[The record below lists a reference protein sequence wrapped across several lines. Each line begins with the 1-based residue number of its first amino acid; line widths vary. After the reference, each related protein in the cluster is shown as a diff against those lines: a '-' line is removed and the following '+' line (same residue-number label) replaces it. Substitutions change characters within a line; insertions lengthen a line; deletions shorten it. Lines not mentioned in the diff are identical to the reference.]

1 MTRQE
6 VIELIDQFIYANA
19 NNEITA
25 NTLNPVLD
33 AIVNQSNDLIGDI
46 TQLTTSDTDNLVAAI
61 NSILNDVQ
69 LENGNTVKVWR
80 GQENPNTVSPPDSKE
95 ADFYIQTDPDDESLV
110 LWQYFN
116 GYWRNNEPIEPDRF
130 IQLSTIDLSSNIVYV
145 NPVFKWIIA
154 GLPNSNEDVRDFPIS
169 PAGTGESR
177 IDILLALPNDS
188 IIKREGIPS
197 AGSGTAVAPAY
208 AEGQGE
214 LLLTTISI
222 YEDNI
227 QEEPVNPTLGRYVTY
242 SSYQF
247 TTIFSET
254 DNYIAPNQGKSSYE
268 IKQIGGTRTL
278 LGISGSF
285 LSTPSNEDFISE
297 GKPIVIFNNS
307 GESAVLKNN
316 ASIGSDYRFIN
327 PDGNDHVSEYGSI
340 TTYIPRGLELIFA
353 SYSRSQGGGSGTV
366 QSVTALNP
374 LAVNNSDPANPVLNV
389 TTPEVAQLYA
399 TTAENNAKSYAD
411 ALVVGLLD
419 DRGNYDASTNL
430 FPSTGG
436 SGTSGTVLK
445 GDLWTVSVAGTL
457 GGISVGIGDVVR
469 ALVNTPGQTSSNWV
483 VTEHN
488 FGYVAENQANKSDNG
503 SLGTSTTSYP
513 TQRAV
518 KEYVDSMIKPW
529 LDMPIEYWV
538 QATGASLGQYG
549 IGSIATYGDT
559 VTDLFST
566 NFLSYRRIVS
576 TATAGKVIG
585 IRDASFNRIL
595 PGAAFYF
602 ECRVKAN
609 DASLVTD
616 LRLNIGFGGVAIPAN
631 TDISANNQGF
641 GLMADS
647 ADTNLSIGYRNASL
661 AYAKINLG
669 TDFVKNNTDEYFVSF
684 FRKEINTDVFYN
696 VKNLT
701 NGAVRTGSFSAI
713 LTQALSPN
721 ICRMNAASNVAIGLD
736 FHRIKIHLKD

>member
-80 GQENPNTVSPPDSKE
+80 GQQNPNTVSPPDSKE
-95 ADFYIQTDPDDESLV
+95 ADFYIQTSADDQSLV

-116 GYWRNNEPIEPDRF
+116 GYWRNNDPVEPDRF

-145 NPVFKWIIA
+145 NPVFKWIIG

-177 IDILLALPNDS
+177 IDILIALPNDS

-197 AGSGTAVAPAY
+197 AGSGTAVSPAY

-227 QEEPVNPTLGRYVTY
+227 SEPVNPTLGRYVTY

-247 TTIFSET
+247 TTVFSET
-254 DNYIAPNQGKSSYE
+254 DNYIAPNEGKSSYE

-285 LSTPSNEDFISE
+285 LSTPSNEDFVSE

-340 TTYIPRGLELIFA
+340 TTYIPRGLELIFS

-389 TTPEVAQLYA
+389 ATPEVAQSYA
-399 TTAENNAKSYAD
+399 TTAENNAKSYAEG
-411 ALVVGLLD
+411 LVVGLLD

-430 FPSTGG
+430 FPSSGG
-436 SGTSGTVLK
+436 SGTSGAVLK

-469 ALVNTPGQTSSNWV
+469 ALSNSPGQTSSNWV

-503 SLGTSTTSYP
+503 SLGTSTTLYP

-518 KEYVDSMIKPW
+518 KQYVDSTVGRKGFFAQHGTAALTADAKNYAHVRVNGDNPHGALGLTFTNGVPESGGV
-529 LDMPIEYWV
+529 LDYIYLSDIGVPYVVPFKCKIDKIIVKTCKTTSNASAPMSLKFRVISDSASQINIQVISNETITDNI
-538 QATGASLGQYG
+538 TGANAENTKELT
-549 IGSIATYGDT
+549 IATH
-559 VTDLFST
+559 
-566 NFLSYRRIVS
+566 NPI
-576 TATAGKVIG
+576 
-585 IRDASFNRIL
+585 DA
-595 PGAAFYF
+595 
-602 ECRVKAN
+602 
-609 DASLVTD
+609 
-616 LRLNIGFGGVAIPAN
+616 FGGIKFCVRVDNAQAQTFNWIRVIFL
-631 TDISANNQGF
+631 ISE
-641 GLMADS
+641 
-647 ADTNLSIGYRNASL
+647 
-661 AYAKINLG
+661 
-669 TDFVKNNTDEYFVSF
+669 VV
-684 FRKEINTDVFYN
+684 
-696 VKNLT
+696 
-701 NGAVRTGSFSAI
+701 
-713 LTQALSPN
+713 
-721 ICRMNAASNVAIGLD
+721 
-736 FHRIKIHLKD
+736 